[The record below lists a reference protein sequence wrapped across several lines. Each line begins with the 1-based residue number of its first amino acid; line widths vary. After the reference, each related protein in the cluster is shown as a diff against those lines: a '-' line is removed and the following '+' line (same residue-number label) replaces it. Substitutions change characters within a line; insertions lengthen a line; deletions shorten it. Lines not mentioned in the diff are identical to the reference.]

1 MKRRKSKDMG
11 LKKYKLGE
19 YIGRSTANNHSLK
32 YKEDL
37 IVGVTSEGVF
47 SLPKGNVQGVDLKP
61 YKIVNNGDFVYNPS
75 RFDLGSIAYRTEGLC
90 IVSHLYQIFHL
101 NEKGKEMIDPIWLF
115 IYLRRNEFRREVTFR
130 NFGSQRP
137 EFNFNDLSDIEL
149 PLPSITQQ
157 RKYVDV
163 YLALQNNLAA
173 YQSKVE
179 ELKLVCDGYIEE
191 LRRKMPCKKIGEYI
205 VESSTKN
212 SDNKIKEVR
221 SVSVTKE
228 FKLTNAKVNKNEL
241 RNYLIV
247 RPKEIAFV
255 QTTGNEKVLAFAY
268 NDYDYPVVVSS
279 VDKVFGS
286 KDEDT
291 LDLQYLSLFLSRK
304 EFDRYARFNSWGSA
318 REVFTMD
325 DMNDVEI
332 PIPDISVQREIVNI
346 HKCYIERQRI
356 AAQLKEKLNILCPI
370 LIKGSIETSN

>member
-1 MKRRKSKDMG
+1 MG

-19 YIGRSTANNHSLK
+19 YIERSTANNHSLK

-37 IVGVTSEGVF
+37 IVGVTSDGVF
-47 SLPKGNVQGVDLKP
+47 SLPKGNVEGVDLKP

-101 NEKGKEMIDPIWLF
+101 NEKGKENIDPIWLF

-137 EFNFNDLSDIEL
+137 EFNFNDLSDIDL
-149 PLPSITQQ
+149 PLPSIDQQ

-163 YLALQNNLAA
+163 YLALQKNLAA

-179 ELKLVCDGYIEE
+179 ELKLVCDGYIED
-191 LRRKMPCKKIGEYI
+191 LRRKMKCEKIGSYI
-205 VESSTKN
+205 SESSIKN

-221 SVSVTKE
+221 SISVTKE
-228 FKLTNAKVNKNEL
+228 FKLTNAKVNKDEL
-241 RNYLIV
+241 RNYLV
-247 RPKEIAFV
+247 VYPKEIAFV

-268 NDYDYPVVVSS
+268 NDFDYPVVVSS
-279 VDKVFGS
+279 VDKVFKS
-286 KDEDT
+286 KNENV
-291 LDLQYLSLFLSRK
+291 LDLQYLALFLSRT

-325 DMNDVEI
+325 DMNDVAI

-356 AAQLKEKLNILCPI
+356 AAQLKEQLNKLCPI
-370 LIKGSIETSN
+370 LIKGSLETN

>member
-1 MKRRKSKDMG
+1 M
-11 LKKYKLGE
+11 
-19 YIGRSTANNHSLK
+19 K

-101 NEKGKEMIDPIWLF
+101 NEKGKEEIDPIWLF

-149 PLPSITQQ
+149 PLPSIEQQ

-179 ELKLVCDGYIEE
+179 ELKLVCDGYLDKLKTENE
-191 LRRKMPCKKIGEYI
+191 KLKIGEFIEMCDERNSEGIYTLKDLRGVSIEKKFIDTKADMAGVSLAPYI
-205 VESSTKN
+205 VVKPDYFVFVPVTSRNGE
-212 SDNKIKEVR
+212 KI
-221 SVSVTKE
+221 T
-228 FKLTNAKVNKNEL
+228 
-241 RNYLIV
+241 
-247 RPKEIAFV
+247 
-255 QTTGNEKVLAFAY
+255 LAI
-268 NDYDYPVVVSS
+268 NDSKDTYIVSS
-279 VDKVFGS
+279 AYTVFRV
-286 KDEDT
+286 KDTKSLLPE
-291 LDLQYLSLFLSRK
+291 YLFMFFNRP

-325 DMNDVEI
+325 DMNHVAI

-346 HKCYIERQRI
+346 HKCYIERKRI
-356 AAQLKEKLNILCPI
+356 NEQLKAQIKDICPI
-370 LIKGSIETSN
+370 LIKGSIEEGRKK

>member
-1 MKRRKSKDMG
+1 MAM
-11 LKKYKLGE
+11 KKYRLGD
-19 YIGRSTANNHSLK
+19 YIERSTANNRTLK

-37 IVGVTSEGVF
+37 IVGVTSDGVF
-47 SLPKGNVQGVDLKP
+47 STPKGNVNGVDLTP

-90 IVSHLYQIFHL
+90 IVSHLYQVFYL
-101 NEKGKEMIDPIWLF
+101 NDKGKEKIDPIWLF
-115 IYLRRNEFRREVTFR
+115 IYLRRKEFRREVTFR

-137 EFNFNDLSDIEL
+137 EFNFNDLSEIEL
-149 PLPSITQQ
+149 PLPSVEQQ
-157 RKYVDV
+157 RKYVDI
-163 YLALQNNLAA
+163 YLALQSNLVV
-173 YQSKVE
+173 YQSKVD

-191 LRRKMPCKKIGEYI
+191 LRRKIPCERIGEYI
-205 VESSTKN
+205 VESNIKN

-241 RNYLIV
+241 SNYLV
-247 RPKEIAFV
+247 VNPKEIAFV

-286 KDEDT
+286 KNESI
-291 LDLQYLSLFLSRK
+291 LDLQYLALFLSRK

-318 REVFTMD
+318 REVFTME

-332 PIPDISVQREIVNI
+332 PIPNIKVQQEIVNI

-356 AAQLKEKLNILCPI
+356 ANALKKQINDICPV
-370 LIKGSIETSN
+370 LIRGSLIE

>member
-1 MKRRKSKDMG
+1 MG

-19 YIGRSTANNHSLK
+19 YIERYTANNHSLK

-101 NEKGKEMIDPIWLF
+101 NERGKEMIDPIWLF

-241 RNYLIV
+241 RNYLVV

-268 NDYDYPVVVSS
+268 NDQEYPVVVSS
-279 VDKVFGS
+279 VDKVFKS
-286 KDEDT
+286 KDENT
-291 LDLQYLSLFLSRK
+291 LDLQFLSLYLSRK

-346 HKCYIERQRI
+346 HKCYTERQRI
-356 AAQLKEKLNILCPI
+356 AEALKEQLKNICPV
-370 LIKGSIETSN
+370 LIRGSLTK

>member
-1 MKRRKSKDMG
+1 MKYD
-11 LKKYKLGE
+11 E
-19 YIGRSTANNHSLK
+19 N
-32 YKEDL
+32 L
-37 IVGVTSEGVF
+37 IVGVTSDGVF

-90 IVSHLYQIFHL
+90 IVSHLYQIFRL
-101 NEKGKEMIDPIWLF
+101 NEKGKEKIDPIWLF
-115 IYLRRNEFRREVTFR
+115 IYLRRSEFRREITFR

-137 EFNFNDLSDIEL
+137 EFNFNDLSDIVL
-149 PLPSITQQ
+149 PLPSIEQQ

-173 YQSKVE
+173 YQSKVD

-191 LRRKMPCKKIGEYI
+191 LRRKMPLKKIGSFI
-205 VESSTKN
+205 TESITKN
-212 SDNKIKEVR
+212 SDNSIKEVR

-241 RNYLIV
+241 SNYLV
-247 RPKEIAFV
+247 VKPKEIAFV
-255 QTTGNEKVLAFAY
+255 QTTGNEKVLAYAF
-268 NDYDYPVVVSS
+268 NDFDYPVVVSS
-279 VDKVFGS
+279 VDKVFAS
-286 KDEDT
+286 KDENV
-291 LDLQYLSLFLSRK
+291 LNLQYLSLFLSRK

-318 REVFTMD
+318 REVFTME
-325 DMNDVEI
+325 DMNDVAI

-356 AAQLKEKLNILCPI
+356 AVQLKEQLNNLCPI
-370 LIKGSIETSN
+370 LIKGSLESNN

>member
-1 MKRRKSKDMG
+1 MG

-19 YIGRSTANNHSLK
+19 YIERSTANNHSLK

-37 IVGVTSEGVF
+37 IVGVTSDGVF
-47 SLPKGNVQGVDLKP
+47 SSPKGNVDGVNLKP

-101 NEKGKEMIDPIWLF
+101 NDKGKEKIDPIWLF
-115 IYLRRNEFRREVTFR
+115 IYLRRDEFKREITFR

-149 PLPSITQQ
+149 PLPSIEQQ
-157 RKYVDV
+157 RKYVQV

-173 YQSKVE
+173 YQSKVD

-191 LRRKMPCKKIGEYI
+191 LRRQLPSRRIGEYI
-205 VESSTKN
+205 VESNTKN
-212 SDNKIKEVR
+212 SDNRIKEVR

-241 RNYLIV
+241 RNYLVV

-268 NDYDYPVVVSS
+268 NDQEYPVVVSS
-279 VDKVFGS
+279 VDKVFKS
-286 KDEDT
+286 KDENI
-291 LDLQYLSLFLSRK
+291 LDLQFLSLYLSRK
-304 EFDRYARFNSWGSA
+304 EFDRFARFNSWGSA

-325 DMNDVEI
+325 DMNDVAI

-356 AAQLKEKLNILCPI
+356 AEALKEQLNRLCPI
-370 LIKGSIETSN
+370 LIKGSLQSNN

>member
-1 MKRRKSKDMG
+1 MG

-19 YIGRSTANNHSLK
+19 LISLCDERNSDNKYTLSDVKGISIKKEFIETKADMDGVSLSPYI
-32 YKEDL
+32 
-37 IVGVTSEGVF
+37 IVEPDSFAYVTVTSRNGE
-47 SLPKGNVQGVDLKP
+47 
-61 YKIVNNGDFVYNPS
+61 KITLAHNTSDETY
-75 RFDLGSIAYRTEGLC
+75 
-90 IVSHLYQIFHL
+90 IVSSSYVVFRVNKPKLLLSDY
-101 NEKGKEMIDPIWLF
+101 LF
-115 IYLRRNEFRREVTFR
+115 MFFK
-130 NFGSQRP
+130 RP
-137 EFNFNDLSDIEL
+137 EFDRYARFNSWGSARETFSWEDFCDIDITL
-149 PLPSITQQ
+149 PDIDIQ

-179 ELKLVCDGYIEE
+179 ELKMVCDGYIEE
-191 LRRKMPCKKIGEYI
+191 LRRKMKCEKIGEYI
-205 VESSTKN
+205 VESNVKN

-241 RNYLIV
+241 SNYLVV

-268 NDYDYPVVVSS
+268 NDQEYPVVVSS
-279 VDKVFGS
+279 VDKVFKS
-286 KDEDT
+286 KDVNI
-291 LDLQYLSLFLSRK
+291 LDLQFLSLYLSRK

-356 AAQLKEKLNILCPI
+356 AEALKEQMKNICPV
-370 LIKGSIETSN
+370 LIRGSLTE

>member
-1 MKRRKSKDMG
+1 M
-11 LKKYKLGE
+11 KKYRLGE
-19 YIGRSTANNHSLK
+19 YIERSTANNHSLK
-32 YKEDL
+32 YKEEL

-47 SLPKGNVQGVDLKP
+47 SLPKGKVQGVDLKP

-101 NEKGKEMIDPIWLF
+101 NEKGKKEIDPYWLF
-115 IYLRRNEFRREVTFR
+115 IYLRRKEFRREITFR

-149 PLPSITQQ
+149 PLPSIEQQ

-179 ELKLVCDGYIEE
+179 ELKLVCDGYLDKLKSENKN
-191 LRRKMPCKKIGEYI
+191 LKIGEFIEMCDERNSEGIYTLKDLRGVSIEKKFINTKADMAGVSLAPYI
-205 VESSTKN
+205 VVKP
-212 SDNKIKEVR
+212 DYFVF
-221 SVSVTKE
+221 VPVTS
-228 FKLTNAKVNKNEL
+228 
-241 RNYLIV
+241 RNG
-247 RPKEIAFV
+247 EII
-255 QTTGNEKVLAFAY
+255 TLAI
-268 NDYDYPVVVSS
+268 NDSKDTYIVSS
-279 VDKVFGS
+279 AYTVFRVQ
-286 KDEDT
+286 DT
-291 LDLQYLSLFLSRK
+291 NKLLPEYLFMFFNRP

-325 DMNDVEI
+325 DMNDVAI

-346 HKCYIERQRI
+346 HKCYIERKRI
-356 AAQLKEKLNILCPI
+356 NEQLKAQIKDICPI
-370 LIKGSIETSN
+370 LIKGSIEEGRKK

>member
-1 MKRRKSKDMG
+1 MG

-19 YIGRSTANNHSLK
+19 YIERSTANNHSLK

-37 IVGVTSEGVF
+37 IVGVTSDGVF
-47 SLPKGNVQGVDLKP
+47 SLPKGNVEGVDLKP

-101 NEKGKEMIDPIWLF
+101 NEKGKENIDPIWLF

-137 EFNFNDLSDIEL
+137 EFNFNDLSDIDL
-149 PLPSITQQ
+149 PLPSIDQQ

-163 YLALQNNLAA
+163 YLALQKNLAA

-179 ELKLVCDGYIEE
+179 ELKLVCDGYLDKLKVESE
-191 LRRKMPCKKIGEYI
+191 KLRIGEFI
-205 VESSTKN
+205 EQCDERN
-212 SDNKIKEVR
+212 SDNHYTLDDLRGISIQKKFIDTKADMKD
-221 SVSVTKE
+221 VS
-228 FKLTNAKVNKNEL
+228 LSPYIL
-241 RNYLIV
+241 V
-247 RPKEIAFV
+247 RPGSFAFV
-255 QTTGNEKVLAFAY
+255 PVTSRNGGKITLAY
-268 NDYDYPVVVSS
+268 NDSAQTYIVSS
-279 VDKVFGS
+279 AYMVFCV
-286 KDEDT
+286 KDRNK
-291 LDLQYLSLFLSRK
+291 LDPEYLFMYFNRP

-325 DMNDVEI
+325 DMNDVAI

-346 HKCYIERQRI
+346 HRCYIERQRI
-356 AAQLKEKLNILCPI
+356 AAQLKEQLNKLCPI
-370 LIKGSIETSN
+370 LIKGSLQN

>member
-1 MKRRKSKDMG
+1 MG
-11 LKKYKLGE
+11 LSKYKLGE
-19 YIGRSTANNHSLK
+19 LIELVEETNSDELFGPDDVRGISNLKEMMTTKADLNGRDLSKFQIVRSGTFVFNHRTSRNGSK
-32 YKEDL
+32 FSITYNYDSRPHIFTEDYVAFRVKEDCDNL
-37 IVGVTSEGVF
+37 LMKEWLYMYFCRAEFDRFVITNSWGSSTEF
-47 SLPKGNVQGVDLKP
+47 YNWEDLC
-61 YKIVNNGDFVYNPS
+61 D
-75 RFDLGSIAYRTEGLC
+75 
-90 IVSHLYQIFHL
+90 
-101 NEKGKEMIDPIWLF
+101 IDI
-115 IYLRRNEFRREVTFR
+115 T
-130 NFGSQRP
+130 
-137 EFNFNDLSDIEL
+137 
-149 PLPSITQQ
+149 LPSIEQQ

-191 LRRKMPCKKIGEYI
+191 LRRRFPCEKIGEYI
-205 VESSTKN
+205 IESNTKN

-241 RNYLIV
+241 RNYLVV

-268 NDYDYPVVVSS
+268 NDQEYPVVVSS
-279 VDKVFGS
+279 VDKVFKS
-286 KDEDT
+286 KDENI
-291 LDLQYLSLFLSRK
+291 LDLQFLALYLSRK

-325 DMNDVEI
+325 DMNNVAI

-356 AAQLKEKLNILCPI
+356 AEALKEQLKKICPV
-370 LIKGSIETSN
+370 LIRGSLTE

>member
-1 MKRRKSKDMG
+1 MG

-19 YIGRSTANNHSLK
+19 YIERSTANNHSLK

-47 SLPKGNVQGVDLKP
+47 SLPKGNVHGVDLKP

-101 NEKGKEMIDPIWLF
+101 NEKGKEKIDPIWLF

-149 PLPSITQQ
+149 PLPSIEQQ

-191 LRRKMPCKKIGEYI
+191 LRRNFGAEPIGPYLRSIDVRNNNLLVTLTQGVDVNMQFIPAKREA
-205 VESSTKN
+205 EDQEGTK
-212 SDNKIKEVR
+212 
-221 SVSVTKE
+221 
-228 FKLTNAKVNKNEL
+228 
-241 RNYLIV
+241 IV
-247 RPKEIAFV
+247 RTGQFAFNKVVKSNGTKLPIALRDGPDCV
-255 QTTGNEKVLAFAY
+255 I
-268 NDYDYPVVVSS
+268 SS
-279 VDKVFGS
+279 SYEVFEVVDKE
-286 KDEDT
+286 KLLPE
-291 LDLQYLSLFLSRK
+291 YLMLWLSRS
-304 EFDRYARFNSWGSA
+304 ETHRQCGYRSYGTTRD
-318 REVFTMD
+318 VFPFED
-325 DMNDVEI
+325 LCKLQF
-332 PIPDISVQREIVNI
+332 PIPNIETQKDIANI
-346 HKCYIERQRI
+346 YKCYIERQRI
-356 AAQLKEKLNILCPI
+356 TEALKEQLKKICPV
-370 LIKGSIETSN
+370 LIRGSLSE

>member
-1 MKRRKSKDMG
+1 MG

-19 YIGRSTANNHSLK
+19 
-32 YKEDL
+32 L
-37 IVGVTSEGVF
+37 IELSVEKNSEG
-47 SLPKGNVQGVDLKP
+47 LYGIENVRGISNAKEIMSTKADVDENVIRKF
-61 YKIVNNGDFVYNPS
+61 YIVSPNQFIYNPRTTRMGDRVGLAYNNTDKPLLFS
-75 RFDLGSIAYRTEGLC
+75 FNNIAFKIKDSAKEQILPQY
-90 IVSHLYQIFHL
+90 LYMYY
-101 NEKGKEMIDPIWLF
+101 N
-115 IYLRRNEFRREVTFR
+115 RNEFDRYAIT
-130 NFGSQRP
+130 NSWGSAT
-137 EFNFNDLSDIEL
+137 ELFSFEEMCDIDIT
-149 PLPSITQQ
+149 LPSIEQQ

-191 LRRKMPCKKIGEYI
+191 LRRRSPCEKIAEYI
-205 VESSTKN
+205 IESNTKN

-241 RNYLIV
+241 RNYLVV

-268 NDYDYPVVVSS
+268 NDQEYPVVVSS
-279 VDKVFGS
+279 VDKVFKS
-286 KDEDT
+286 KDENI
-291 LDLQYLSLFLSRK
+291 LDLQFLALYLSRK

-332 PIPDISVQREIVNI
+332 PIPDISAQREIVNI

-356 AAQLKEKLNILCPI
+356 AEALKEQLKNICPV
-370 LIKGSIETSN
+370 LIRGSLSE

>member
-1 MKRRKSKDMG
+1 MG

-19 YIGRSTANNHSLK
+19 YIERSTANNHSMK

-37 IVGVTSEGVF
+37 IVGVTSDGVF

-101 NEKGKEMIDPIWLF
+101 NEKGKEKIDPIWLF

-149 PLPSITQQ
+149 PLPSIEQQ

-163 YLALQNNLAA
+163 YLALQNNLAT

-191 LRRKMPCKKIGEYI
+191 LRRKFGVEPIGPYL
-205 VESSTKN
+205 
-212 SDNKIKEVR
+212 R
-221 SVSVTKE
+221 SVDVRNENLTVT
-228 FKLTNAKVNKNEL
+228 LTQGVDVNMQFIPAKREAEDQEGTK
-241 RNYLIV
+241 IV
-247 RPKEIAFV
+247 RTGQFAFNKVVKSNGTKLPIALREGPDCV
-255 QTTGNEKVLAFAY
+255 I
-268 NDYDYPVVVSS
+268 SS
-279 VDKVFGS
+279 SYEVFEVVDKEKLIS
-286 KDEDT
+286 E
-291 LDLQYLSLFLSRK
+291 YLMLWLSRSETHRQCGYK
-304 EFDRYARFNSWGSA
+304 SYGTTRD
-318 REVFTMD
+318 VFPFED
-325 DMNDVEI
+325 LCKLQF
-332 PIPDISVQREIVNI
+332 PIPNIEIQKDIANI
-346 HKCYIERQRI
+346 YKCYIERQRI
-356 AAQLKEKLNILCPI
+356 AEALKEQLKNICPV
-370 LIKGSIETSN
+370 LIRGSLLETDN

>member
-1 MKRRKSKDMG
+1 MG
-11 LKKYKLGE
+11 LNKYRLGD
-19 YIGRSTANNHSLK
+19 YIERSTANNRTLK

-37 IVGVTSEGVF
+37 IVGVTSDGVF
-47 SLPKGNVQGVDLKP
+47 STPKGNVNGVDLAP

-90 IVSHLYQIFHL
+90 IVSHLYQIFRL
-101 NEKGKEMIDPIWLF
+101 NEKGKEKIDPIWLF
-115 IYLRRNEFRREVTFR
+115 IYLRRKEFRREVTFR

-137 EFNFNDLSDIEL
+137 EFNFNDLSEIEL
-149 PLPSITQQ
+149 PLPAIEQQ

-163 YLALQNNLAA
+163 YLALQNNLIA

-179 ELKLVCDGYIEE
+179 DLKLVCDGYIEE
-191 LRRKMPCKKIGEYI
+191 LRRKIPCERIGEYI
-205 VESSTKN
+205 VESNIKN
-212 SDNKIKEVR
+212 RDNKIKEVR

-228 FKLTNAKVNKNEL
+228 FKHTNAKVNKNEL
-241 RNYLIV
+241 SSYLV
-247 RPKEIAFV
+247 VNPKEIAFV

-286 KDEDT
+286 KNESI
-291 LDLQYLSLFLSRK
+291 LDLQYLALFLSRK

-332 PIPDISVQREIVNI
+332 PIPNIKVQQEIVNI
-346 HKCYIERQRI
+346 HKCYIERKRI
-356 AAQLKEKLNILCPI
+356 ADALKEQINNICPV
-370 LIKGSIETSN
+370 LIRGSLTEL

>member
-1 MKRRKSKDMG
+1 MG

-19 YIGRSTANNHSLK
+19 YIERSTANNHSLK

-37 IVGVTSEGVF
+37 IVGVTSDGVF
-47 SLPKGNVQGVDLKP
+47 SLPKGNVEGVDLKP

-75 RFDLGSIAYRTEGLC
+75 RFDLGSIAYRMEGLC
-90 IVSHLYQIFHL
+90 IVSHLYQVFHL
-101 NEKGKEMIDPIWLF
+101 NEKGKENIDPIWLF

-137 EFNFNDLSDIEL
+137 EFNFNDLSDIDL
-149 PLPSITQQ
+149 PLPSIEQQ

-163 YLALQNNLAA
+163 YLALQKNLAA

-191 LRRKMPCKKIGEYI
+191 LRRKMKCEKIGGYI
-205 VESSTKN
+205 SESSIKN

-221 SVSVTKE
+221 SISVTKE
-228 FKLTNAKVNKNEL
+228 FKLTNAKVNKDEL
-241 RNYLIV
+241 RNYLV
-247 RPKEIAFV
+247 VYPKEIAFV

-268 NDYDYPVVVSS
+268 NDFDYPVVVSS
-279 VDKVFGS
+279 VDKVFKS
-286 KDEDT
+286 KNENV
-291 LDLQYLSLFLSRK
+291 LDLQYLALFLSRT

-325 DMNDVEI
+325 DMNDVAI
-332 PIPDISVQREIVNI
+332 PIPDISIQREIVNI
-346 HKCYIERQRI
+346 HRCYIERQRI
-356 AAQLKEKLNILCPI
+356 AAQLKEQLNKLCPM
-370 LIKGSIETSN
+370 LIKGSLENRHQ

>member
-1 MKRRKSKDMG
+1 MG
-11 LKKYKLGE
+11 LKKYK
-19 YIGRSTANNHSLK
+19 IGKLISVCDERNSYGYTNFYGLNINKEFMPTWAN
-32 YKEDL
+32 
-37 IVGVTSEGVF
+37 
-47 SLPKGNVQGVDLKP
+47 
-61 YKIVNNGDFVYNPS
+61 
-75 RFDLGSIAYRTEGLC
+75 TEGLDESKYKVVRKERFVFSGMQTGRDEC
-90 IVSHLYQIFHL
+90 IRISMYNGEEPIIVSPAYTTF
-101 NEKGKEMIDPIWLF
+101 
-115 IYLRRNEFRREVTFR
+115 EVTREDIVIPEYFFMLFLSKEKDR
-130 NFGSQRP
+130 FGAFCSDGSIRSNLDW
-137 EFNFNDLSDIEL
+137 ERFVDFNIT
-149 PLPSITQQ
+149 LPSIEQQ

-268 NDYDYPVVVSS
+268 NDQEYPVVVSS
-279 VDKVFGS
+279 VDKVFKS
-286 KDEDT
+286 KDENI
-291 LDLQYLSLFLSRK
+291 LDLQFLALYLSRK

-356 AAQLKEKLNILCPI
+356 AEALKEQLKNICPV
-370 LIKGSIETSN
+370 LIRGSLSE

>member
-1 MKRRKSKDMG
+1 MG

-19 YIGRSTANNHSLK
+19 YIERSTANNHSLK

-47 SLPKGNVQGVDLKP
+47 SLPKGNVHGVDLKP

-101 NEKGKEMIDPIWLF
+101 NEKGKEKIDPIWLF

-137 EFNFNDLSDIEL
+137 EFNFNDLSDIEF
-149 PLPSITQQ
+149 PLPSIEQQ

-191 LRRKMPCKKIGEYI
+191 LRRNFGAEPIGPYLRSIDVRNNNLLVTLTQGVDVNMQFIPAKREA
-205 VESSTKN
+205 EDQEGTK
-212 SDNKIKEVR
+212 
-221 SVSVTKE
+221 
-228 FKLTNAKVNKNEL
+228 
-241 RNYLIV
+241 IV
-247 RPKEIAFV
+247 RTGQFAFNKVVKSNGTKLPIALRDGPDCV
-255 QTTGNEKVLAFAY
+255 I
-268 NDYDYPVVVSS
+268 SS
-279 VDKVFGS
+279 SYEVFEVVDKE
-286 KDEDT
+286 KLLPE
-291 LDLQYLSLFLSRK
+291 YLMLWLSRS
-304 EFDRYARFNSWGSA
+304 ETHRQCGYRSYGTTRD
-318 REVFTMD
+318 VFPFED
-325 DMNDVEI
+325 LCKLQF
-332 PIPDISVQREIVNI
+332 PIPNIETQKDIANI
-346 HKCYIERQRI
+346 YKCYIERQRI
-356 AAQLKEKLNILCPI
+356 TEALKEQLKKICPV
-370 LIKGSIETSN
+370 LIRGSLSE